1 MRFHYNNIR
10 AIPLLMKYVFILL
23 KWKSHDGVRGRDV
36 CLCTCT
42 TAQCEQSAYK
52 CACAFVYVC
61 EMLARR
67 IPKIV
72 ANGRG
77 APPPPPLPI
86 AFHFNHF
93 SINFEFEHF
102 HVCCTTVDAYE
113 FISLF
118 FSHWN
123 RTNAATDKKKLHMK
137 LCARTRY
144 WWGRKNT
151 CEIIKLFLFCFECFF
166 MLDKIKLLSKKQ
178 SAIILPL
185 PLILRNPD
193 GSLNVFS

>member
-102 HVCCTTVDAYE
+102 HVLYDRRRLRIH
-113 FISLF
+113 FSF
-118 FSHWN
+118 FLALKSHKCRDWQKK
-123 RTNAATDKKKLHMK
+123 ATHEIVRADSVLMGQKK
-137 LCARTRY
+137 Y
-144 WWGRKNT
+144 
-151 CEIIKLFLFCFECFF
+151 
-166 MLDKIKLLSKKQ
+166 
-178 SAIILPL
+178 
-185 PLILRNPD
+185 LRN
-193 GSLNVFS
+193 N